1 MSCVLQGWQ
10 NTGKNPVDRDQWKK
24 DHYASEISAFHLAL
38 PTAVW
43 RRMKSTIVP
52 MMVTE
57 EARDGRT
64 KETYCG
70 YLWVW
75 QMFLL
80 PFVQDKMMF

>member
-1 MSCVLQGWQ
+1 MLNSGWTSTILMSCVLQGWQ

-52 MMVTE
+52 MVATM
-57 EARDGRT
+57 EAGDGSA
-64 KETYCG
+64 KEPYRG
-70 YLWVW
+70 Y
-75 QMFLL
+75 
-80 PFVQDKMMF
+80 P